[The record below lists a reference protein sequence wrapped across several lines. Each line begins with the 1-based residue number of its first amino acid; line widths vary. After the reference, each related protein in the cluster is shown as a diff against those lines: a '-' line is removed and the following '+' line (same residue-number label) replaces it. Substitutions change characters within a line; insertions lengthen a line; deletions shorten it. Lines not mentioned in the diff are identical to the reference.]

1 MEQAKKDTSMQEI
14 GPEKRDDAE
23 ESTAKDADVE
33 NDKGEKKGDKKRAEL
48 KLTKKQR
55 KQMA

>member
-1 MEQAKKDTSMQEI
+1 MQEI

-23 ESTAKDADVE
+23 ECTAKDADVE

>member
-23 ESTAKDADVE
+23 EGTAKDADAA
-33 NDKGEKKGDKKRAEL
+33 NDKGEKKDDKKRAE
-48 KLTKKQR
+48 
-55 KQMA
+55 